1 MLFSN
6 QICTWKL
13 ILIFPLQEDCI
24 CWLIVVWIKEGKLS
38 GFDEITTS
46 FRTYGLDQLWLG
58 SLCFGLRVESLGVAN
73 RGFATNFASW
83 RSAPLCIPPSKA
95 YGLHC
100 MPLKDSSILSWIV
113 EFIVEFIVELE
124 FVQVQNCSV
133 RICSTMTLINWF
145 SDELT
150 YCWVK
155 IWPIGFWWID
165 HLLKVYHCWSGICFD
180 RPVTTEWPLHQIRH
194 TRPRPPDIM
203 GCLSVSHS
211 LIDTG
216 DKKKFLEVNWILLP
230 ALVSIEAFWDTA
242 A

>member
-1 MLFSN
+1 M
-6 QICTWKL
+6 
-13 ILIFPLQEDCI
+13 
-24 CWLIVVWIKEGKLS
+24 
-38 GFDEITTS
+38 
-46 FRTYGLDQLWLG
+46 
-58 SLCFGLRVESLGVAN
+58 ESLGVAN

-83 RSAPLCIPPSKA
+83 RSAPLRIPPGGA

-113 EFIVEFIVELE
+113 EFIVEFIVESE
-124 FVQVQNCSV
+124 FVEVQNCSV

-180 RPVTTEWPLHQIRH
+180 RPVTLNHCGLKTCVFPSSRNLLG
-194 TRPRPPDIM
+194 RPIICGRLRLGWRDQPNPFPRCTSMGRGGAGVIGFMNRPFTHAKRLLP
-203 GCLSVSHS
+203 
-211 LIDTG
+211 
-216 DKKKFLEVNWILLP
+216 ILLDDS
-230 ALVSIEAFWDTA
+230 LW
-242 A
+242 

>member
-38 GFDEITTS
+38 GFEEITTS

-83 RSAPLCIPPSKA
+83 RSAPLRIPPGGA

-180 RPVTTEWPLHQIRH
+180 RPVTLYLPARFSQPRAHHLRAPSIYSREVTSKWRLLVGLPRKN
-194 TRPRPPDIM
+194 RPRPRP
-203 GCLSVSHS
+203 
-211 LIDTG
+211 
-216 DKKKFLEVNWILLP
+216 KPEILK
-230 ALVSIEAFWDTA
+230 
-242 A
+242 

>member
-1 MLFSN
+1 MLFSI

-38 GFDEITTS
+38 GFEEITTS

-83 RSAPLCIPPSKA
+83 RSAPVRIPPGGA
-95 YGLHC
+95 YGLHYR
-100 MPLKDSSILSWIV
+100 PLKDSSIISWIV

-180 RPVTTEWPLHQIRH
+180 RPVTITRGQWPFRPAATWAMESLTTGIWAGGKELPSWGWMRASFIWPLIIYAKPQ
-194 TRPRPPDIM
+194 
-203 GCLSVSHS
+203 V
-211 LIDTG
+211 
-216 DKKKFLEVNWILLP
+216 
-230 ALVSIEAFWDTA
+230 
-242 A
+242 

>member
-1 MLFSN
+1 M
-6 QICTWKL
+6 
-13 ILIFPLQEDCI
+13 
-24 CWLIVVWIKEGKLS
+24 
-38 GFDEITTS
+38 
-46 FRTYGLDQLWLG
+46 
-58 SLCFGLRVESLGVAN
+58 ESLGGAN
-73 RGFATNFASW
+73 GGFATNFASC
-83 RSAPLCIPPSKA
+83 RSAPLRIPPGGA

-100 MPLKDSSILSWIV
+100 MSLKDSSILSWIV

-180 RPVTTEWPLHQIRH
+180 RPVTEQW
-194 TRPRPPDIM
+194 PPDYPIAKWWANAEFHPVRSDKIRARILDL
-203 GCLSVSHS
+203 GSGAARRALQNLCPKSARILSAA
-211 LIDTG
+211 ITRT
-216 DKKKFLEVNWILLP
+216 ILLP
-230 ALVSIEAFWDTA
+230 QGLGDSWRLPLAFRISLVSKQ
-242 A
+242 